1 MKIGDLV
8 TLKHTKE
15 NEEVHVKR
23 FMGKVG
29 KVIDK
34 QTTKRKISFF
44 RVLFS
49 GEQCYE
55 DVGEWRIEKFLPTR

>member
-8 TLKHTKE
+8 TLRHTKE
-15 NEEVHVKR
+15 NEEAHVKR

-34 QTTKRKISFF
+34 QTTKRKISFC

-55 DVGEWRIEKFLPTR
+55 DVGEWRNEKF

>member
-1 MKIGDLV
+1 MKVGDLV

-15 NEEVHVKR
+15 NEESHVRK
-23 FMGKVG
+23 FVGKVG

-34 QTTKRKISFF
+34 QTTKKKISFF

-49 GEQCYE
+49 GKNQYE

>member
-8 TLKHTKE
+8 TLKHIKE
-15 NEEVHVKR
+15 NEESHVKR
-23 FMGKVG
+23 FMGMVG

-49 GEQCYE
+49 GKSNYE
-55 DVGEWRIEKFLPTR
+55 DVGGWRIEKFLPTR